1 MPTNYANGKVYVVR
15 NEDNDKVYV
24 GSTTQTLSKR
34 MAEHRRGINKTDR
47 QHFKIYIAMKD
58 IGVDKFYIEL
68 IENFPCDTK
77 EQLTQ
82 REGHWIRHHDSFKNG
97 YNGRVEGRNTQEWYA
112 ENREKLNEKKHEYN
126 ENNKERMNEKRRDW
140 DANNKEKMTEYFK
153 EYNANRKEQQAEYNK
168 QYREANK
175 EQLKQKAQAY
185 YQNKKLSVS
194 S

>member
-34 MAEHRRGINKTDR
+34 MAEHRRGMNKADR
-47 QHFKIYIAMKD
+47 QHFKIYVAMKD
-58 IGVDKFYIEL
+58 ISVDKFYIEL

-82 REGHWIRHHDSFKNG
+82 REGHWIRQHDSFKNG
-97 YNGRVEGRNTQEWYA
+97 YNGRVEGRNIQEWIE
-112 ENREKLNEKKHEYN
+112 ENKEELKDKKKAYREENKEHIQEKKTEWK
-126 ENNKERMNEKRRDW
+126 ENNKEKV
-140 DANNKEKMTEYFK
+140 AEYFK